1 MKKIFSAILFLITF
15 SILAQP
21 PNVILITLDTTRAD
35 HIGCYNGKVGFTP
48 NIDEIAKK
56 GVLFEEARCSV
67 PLTLPSH
74 ANILTGKNPSSLN
87 LRVNGLELNP
97 KHTLIQEVLKRKGYS
112 TVAVVSSIIL
122 EKTRGLSK
130 GFDIYNDKM
139 TKIPKGGGPPE
150 ERIAEEVTNAALQEM
165 EKIKPPYFLW
175 VHYYDPHYDY
185 NPPSPYNIKYE
196 KNLYDGEIAYMD
208 EQIGRLLKSLSEKGK
223 LKNTLI
229 VVAGD
234 HGEGL
239 MEHNERQHGV
249 FLYEYALHIPLI
261 FSYEGVIP
269 QNKKISEMV
278 SVVDIAPTIID
289 FVNEKMEGVDG
300 KSLLGLIKGGK
311 WQETSHYIET
321 YHGYFNY
328 GWAPLRGI
336 MDREYKFIDAP
347 KPELY
352 RYRESEFKNLNTEK
366 SEIVKKFR
374 RELSKYTPADEGTLK
389 ELEDFLKDPS
399 NLENLKA
406 LMSLG
411 YLSGSN
417 MNPNQKGLLDP
428 KDGITMEEELR
439 TAQEVRDSGNLE
451 KAKEMLLSIIKR
463 NPTNVP
469 ALSILGGIYLYENKL
484 EEAKVVFL
492 EQIKLKPQMD
502 GAHLNL
508 GTVYKRL
515 GNLELAEKEYRA
527 ALTVNPRISEAVANL
542 SQLLLNQNRLKEAK
556 ELLENA
562 IQNQMENSD
571 IYFEAG
577 ILYAMESNF
586 EKARYCFTK
595 TVSLNP
601 MNHQA
606 LANLGKIAFKQ
617 NKYDEAIS
625 YYERASKI
633 VYSNPEYYATLGS
646 LYLNGKNDID
656 KAIFYFRKALASDPY
671 GKSAN
676 ELRQMIQ
683 GLEEER
689 KRGK

>member
-1 MKKIFSAILFLITF
+1 MKKIFYTIFFIINVT
-15 SILAQP
+15 ILAQS

-35 HIGCYNGKVGFTP
+35 HIGCYIGKEGFTP

-56 GVLFEEARCSV
+56 GILFEEARCNV

-74 ANILTGKNPSSLN
+74 ANILTGKNSSSLN

-97 KHTLIQEVLKRKGYS
+97 KHTLIQEVLKKKGYN

-139 TKIPKGGGPPE
+139 TKIPKSGGPPE
-150 ERIAEEVTNAALQEM
+150 ERKAEEATNATLQEM

-185 NPPSPYNIKYE
+185 NPPSPYNIKFE

-229 VVAGD
+229 VVVGD

-239 MEHNERQHGV
+239 TEHNERQHGV

-261 FSYEGVIP
+261 FSYEGVLP

-278 SVVDIAPTIID
+278 SVTDIAPTIID

-300 KSLLGLIKGGK
+300 RSLLGLIKESK
-311 WQETSHYIET
+311 WQETPIYIET

-352 RYRESEFKNLNTEK
+352 RYRESEFKNIYTEK

-374 RELSKYTPADEGTLK
+374 RELSKYPPADEGTLK
-389 ELEDFLKDPS
+389 ELENFLKDPS
-399 NLENLKA
+399 NSENLKA

-411 YLSGSN
+411 YISGSN

-428 KDGITMEEELR
+428 KDGIAMEEELR

-502 GAHLNL
+502 SAHLNL
-508 GTVYKRL
+508 GSVYKRL

-527 ALTVNPRISEAVANL
+527 ALTVNPRMSEAVANL
-542 SQLLLNQNRLKEAK
+542 SQLWINQNRLKEAK
-556 ELLENA
+556 ELLEKA

-606 LANLGKIAFKQ
+606 LANLGRIAFKQ

-625 YYERASKI
+625 YYERAARI
-633 VYSNPEYYATLGS
+633 AYSSSEYYATLGS

-656 KAIFYFRKALASDPY
+656 KAIFYFRKALAADPY

-689 KRGK
+689 KKR